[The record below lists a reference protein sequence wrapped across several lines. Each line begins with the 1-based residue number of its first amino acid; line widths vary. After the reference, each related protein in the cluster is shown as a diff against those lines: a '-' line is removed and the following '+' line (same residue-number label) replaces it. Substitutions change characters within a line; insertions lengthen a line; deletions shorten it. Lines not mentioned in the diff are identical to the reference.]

1 MKKLKINGKTVRQD
15 GLYYC
20 LTDLFRLSG
29 MNGLRLGPWD
39 WAIAERVTVEISRRG
54 WIFKKCWAKDAVFLR
69 YAHYLKT
76 GLYRDA
82 LDAIG
87 ADEVEEVLRILGR
100 RAGSE
105 LDPRVRRYVEQ
116 KDTADMADRVREHFV
131 KRRVEFPR
139 KLPAPEFP
147 DTSDV
152 PLFRAEDLPEVK
164 EEVLTVRSQRTG
176 LKRTVVTE
184 PKPVSSIQHHRSGS
198 PSVQHHRSEPDYFT
212 TAMMMNAM
220 HTANHS
226 HIDHHHHHSSSDT
239 CSSSYDSGSSYDSS
253 SYSSGSSGCD

>member
-39 WAIAERVTVEISRRG
+39 WAISERVTVEISRRG
-54 WIFKKCWAKDAVFLR
+54 CIFKKCWAKDAVFLR

-76 GLYRDA
+76 GLYHDA

-87 ADEVEEVLRILGR
+87 ADEVEDILRILGR

-105 LDPRVRRYVEQ
+105 LDPRVRRYVEH
-116 KDTADMADRVREHFV
+116 KDTAAMADRVRDHFV
-131 KRRVEFPR
+131 KRVMEFPK

-164 EEVLTVRSQRTG
+164 EEVVTVRSQRTG

-184 PKPVSSIQHHRSGS
+184 PKPVRSIQHHRSGS
-198 PSVQHHRSEPDYFT
+198 SSVQHHRSELDYFT
-212 TAMMMNAM
+212 TATMLNVM
-220 HTANHS
+220 HSGHS
-226 HIDHHHHHSSSDT
+226 HVDHHHSSSDT
-239 CSSSYDSGSSYDSS
+239 CSSSYDSGSSSDSS